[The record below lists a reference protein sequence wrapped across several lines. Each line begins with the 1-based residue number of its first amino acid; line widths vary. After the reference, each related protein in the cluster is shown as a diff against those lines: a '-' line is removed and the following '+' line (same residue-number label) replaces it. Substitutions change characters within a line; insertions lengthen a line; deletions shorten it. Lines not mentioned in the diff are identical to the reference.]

1 MPQWCFRLILRYNWS
16 VDQGGNQIRTIKLE
30 NILGQEVTH
39 TNYSESERQAFRD
52 LLHEET
58 KTLKRWF
65 DDGAFAAPALPT
77 TGLEL
82 EAWLLD
88 ENHLPTPNNDV
99 FIKTINDERVVP
111 ELSKFNFEL
120 NIDPQPLSANFLSTI
135 HADLSGLWQRCIDV
149 ADTLSFKPIH
159 IGILPTVRDEML
171 QPDWMSDS
179 NRYTALNRELLSRRQ
194 GKPIHINIAGSDRLD
209 FEASHIML
217 EAACT
222 SLQAHLLITPENAV
236 RMQNASMIA
245 SGPLVAASANSPFL
259 YGQDLWAE
267 TRIPTF
273 EQSTAVDGFRDLQGR
288 QALRVT
294 FGSGYLRHSFLELFL
309 ENLSYPVLLPSVD
322 NSGKQLAH
330 LRLQNG
336 TIWRWNRPILGFDGE
351 GTPHLRIEH
360 RIIPAGPTIPDMIAN
375 LALYFGLALALGEA
389 PIPPE
394 NDLPFEDARANF
406 YACAKHGLDAA
417 VTWQGKTIGV
427 QALLLE
433 QLVPSAK
440 QALRQKG
447 VLDTDLNL
455 YFDEILVP
463 RLRKGQT
470 GAAWQRSFV
479 QCNGK
484 NFQALTEVYRKNQS
498 TDIPVHDWTV

>member
-1 MPQWCFRLILRYNWS
+1 M
-16 VDQGGNQIRTIKLE
+16 
-30 NILGQEVTH
+30 GQEVTH
-39 TNYSESERQAFRD
+39 TKYSDTERKAFRD

-65 DDGAFAAPALPT
+65 DEGAFATQVPPT

-88 ENHLPTPNNDV
+88 ENHLPTPNNET
-99 FIKTINDERVVP
+99 FIQAINDERVVP

-120 NIDPQPLSANFLSTI
+120 NVDPQPLSTNFLSAI
-135 HADLSGLWQRCIDV
+135 HSDLKGLWTRCVDV
-149 ADTLSFKPIH
+149 AESLSYQPLH

-179 NRYTALNRELLSRRQ
+179 NRYWALNRELLSRRA
-194 GKPIHINIAGSDRLD
+194 GKPIHINISGSDRLEFD
-209 FEASHIML
+209 ANHIML

-222 SLQAHLLITPENAV
+222 SLQAHLLISPDNAV

-245 SGPLVAASANSPFL
+245 SGPLIAACANSPFL
-259 YGQDLWAE
+259 YGHDLWAE

-294 FGSGYLRHSFLELFL
+294 FGAGYLRHSFLELFL
-309 ENLSYPVLLPSVD
+309 ENLSYPVLLPAVD
-322 NSGKQLAH
+322 ESNKQLAH

-336 TIWRWNRPILGFDGE
+336 TIWRWNRPILGFDSD

-360 RIIPAGPTIPDMIAN
+360 RIIPAGPTIPDMVAN

-389 PIPPE
+389 ATPPE
-394 NDLPFEDARANF
+394 SVTPFEDARANF
-406 YACAKHGLDAA
+406 YACAQHGLDA
-417 VTWQGKTIGV
+417 TIIWEGKTVGV
-427 QALLLE
+427 QSLLLQ
-433 QLVPSAK
+433 QLIPGARE
-440 QALRQKG
+440 ALRQKG
-447 VLDTDLNL
+447 VHDADLSL

-470 GAAWQRSFV
+470 GAAWQRSFI

-484 NFQALTEVYRKNQS
+484 NFQALTEAYKENQS
-498 TDIPVHDWTV
+498 TDNPVHDWSI